1 MKTNPGWCLTSR
13 RFGLCLQ
20 LGLFSQRTGPTRWV
34 DPRLASDAF
43 IPQANLPHPP
53 TPPPRRNPVQMSTPA
68 ASVRTKLQVIVKR
81 FLRKYW
87 YPLDKQQRETQT
99 VLEQAELLCGWV

>member
-1 MKTNPGWCLTSR
+1 
-13 RFGLCLQ
+13 
-20 LGLFSQRTGPTRWV
+20 
-34 DPRLASDAF
+34 
-43 IPQANLPHPP
+43 
-53 TPPPRRNPVQMSTPA
+53 MSTPA

-99 VLEQAELLCGWV
+99 VLEQAELLCGRV